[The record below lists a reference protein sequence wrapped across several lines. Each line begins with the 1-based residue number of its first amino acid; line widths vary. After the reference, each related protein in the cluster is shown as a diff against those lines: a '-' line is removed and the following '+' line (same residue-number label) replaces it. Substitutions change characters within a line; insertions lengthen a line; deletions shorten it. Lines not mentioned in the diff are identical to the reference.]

1 MASRPVQ
8 ISLDRQLLERIDR
21 DPVTKREG
29 RSAFVRAAIEL
40 YLEAKRR
47 KEIDR
52 RIATAF
58 RGHEDELQAEVEAMS
73 EAQQWPEK

>member
-1 MASRPVQ
+1 M
-8 ISLDRQLLERIDR
+8 
-21 DPVTKREG
+21 TKREG

-52 RIATAF
+52 RITTAF
-58 RGHEDELQAEVEAMS
+58 HDREDELQAEVEAMA